1 MTLFET
7 DGTVLDEAWVAFDI
21 ETTGLSSEKDE
32 IIEIGAVKF
41 MGSKTI
47 DEMQMF
53 VNPGRKLD
61 RFITNLTGIEDR
73 DLLEGATPTHAI
85 AALTSFV
92 GTCPVVGH
100 NISFDLSFLGKYG
113 FARHNRKCDTFD
125 MAYIA
130 LPSHSSYSLDSLA
143 DWAGRKSYRFHRAL
157 DDAKATRDVFLKLL
171 VKLSQLDI
179 HTAIEIHH
187 ISKRAKSFLA
197 DIIEQLVIN
206 PVSNKTSDE
215 SPVFNLSKLDN
226 RLSSKKELPSG
237 SHKSEL
243 DDIDI
248 YTVDS
253 LLDPGGPVS
262 SSIKGFEERPEQL
275 MMAKAVTKAINQN
288 DRLIVEAG
296 TGVGKSLAYLLPSSL
311 YALENN
317 KRVVVSTNTITLQ
330 EQLVKKDLP
339 NLTQVLTEFENNG
352 MPQLK
357 FSQLKG
363 RSNYLCLRRWEGLKS
378 ADSISSDEARLL
390 CKTRVWLNDTET
402 GDRTEL
408 NLGHRAASTPWNRLS
423 AEGSI
428 DCMNKGTPCFLRS
441 AREKASESHI
451 IIVNHALLM
460 SDLKSGGGL
469 IPDHDILIID
479 EAHHLEREAT
489 KHLGFELFQSSF
501 NEYIE
506 SLSDQNGLLNRTLN
520 MLSVPSLSPTRKSS
534 IEKII
539 QKIFSSMPRIR
550 NFVTSIFSLLSAII
564 DRAQENDSRAW
575 QEFRVQNSIRI
586 SPDWSELEI
595 EWENLDLILID
606 LETMLR
612 ELSTAIEGLEANSL
626 VDYDNISQELLTCKQ
641 TNSELRSKLRE
652 FIAEPSTD
660 GIYWVTRTKQ
670 GQEIVLRQAPLKV
683 ASLLEELLFSQKQSV
698 VMTSATLST
707 SGNFDHLVERTGFSD
722 ASELLLGSPFDY
734 SQTAMICVPTDMPEP
749 NSYAYQSAIE
759 QSIKDAVIAA
769 DGGTMVLFTSHAS
782 LQTTSSKIRGE
793 LEQKGFNV
801 LAQGVDGTPAQ
812 LIRKFRNDSKSLL
825 LGTASFWEGVDL
837 PGNSLR
843 VLLVTRL
850 PFNVPSEP
858 VFSAR
863 SELYE
868 NPFTDFAVPE
878 AVLRLRQG
886 FGRLIR
892 RKDDRGVAIILD
904 GRVNS
909 RRYGKIF
916 LDALP
921 EAVVKNISVLG
932 IGENIQQ
939 WFGA

>member
-7 DGTVLDEAWVAFDI
+7 AGTVLDEAWVAFDI
-21 ETTGLSSEKDE
+21 ETTGLSSEKDK

-41 MGSKTI
+41 LGSKTI
-47 DEMQMF
+47 DEIQMF
-53 VNPGRKLD
+53 VNPKQKLD
-61 RFITNLTGIEDR
+61 KFITNLTGITDS
-73 DLLEGATPTHAI
+73 DLLEGESVTHAI

-92 GTCPVVGH
+92 GTCPIVGH
-100 NISFDLSFLGKYG
+100 NISFDLSFLEKYG

-157 DDAKATRDVFLKLL
+157 DDAKATRDVFSKLL
-171 VKLSQLDI
+171 IKLSHLDF
-179 HTAIEIHH
+179 HTAIELHH
-187 ISKRAKSFLA
+187 ISKRSRSFLA
-197 DIIEQLVIN
+197 DIIEQLAIK
-206 PVSNKTSDE
+206 PVSSKMPNETQFS
-215 SPVFNLSKLDN
+215 NLSELNK
-226 RLSSKKELPSG
+226 RLSSKKELTSG

-243 DDIDI
+243 HDIDI
-248 YTVDS
+248 STVDS
-253 LLDPGGPVS
+253 LLDPNGPVS

-275 MMAKAVTKAINQN
+275 LMAEAITQAINQN
-288 DRLIVEAG
+288 NRLIVEAG

-330 EQLVKKDLP
+330 EQLINKDVP
-339 NLTQVLTEFENNG
+339 NLTQVLTEFENSG
-352 MPQLK
+352 LPQLN

-363 RSNYLCLRRWEGLKS
+363 RANYLCLRRWEGLKS
-378 ADSISSDEARLL
+378 TDPISSDEARLL

-408 NLGHRAASTPWNRLS
+408 NLGHRAASAPWNRMS
-423 AEGSI
+423 AEGSLE
-428 DCMNKGTPCFLRS
+428 CMNKGTPCFLRA

-451 IIVNHALLM
+451 VIVNHALLM
-460 SDLKSGGGL
+460 SDLKAGGGL
-469 IPDHDILIID
+469 IPEHDILIID

-501 NEYIE
+501 SEYIE
-506 SLSDQNGLLNRTLN
+506 SLSDHTGLLNRTLN
-520 MLSVPSLSPTRKSS
+520 MVSVPSLSPTRKASV
-534 IEKII
+534 EKIT
-539 QKIFSSMPRIR
+539 QKMFSSVPRVR
-550 NFVTSIFSLLSAII
+550 NFAASTFSLLSAII
-564 DRAQENDSRAW
+564 DGEHENDPPAW
-575 QEFRVQNSIRI
+575 QEFRVQNSIRT

-595 EWENLDLILID
+595 EWENLDLILME
-606 LETMLR
+606 LETTLR
-612 ELSTAIEGLEANSL
+612 ELFTAVEGLEANSL
-626 VDYDNISQELLTCKQ
+626 PDYDNIIQELLTCKQ
-641 TNSELRSKLRE
+641 TNTELRSKLRE
-652 FIAEPSTD
+652 FIAEPSID

-670 GQEIVLRQAPLKV
+670 SQEIVLRQAPLKV
-683 ASLLEELLFSQKQSV
+683 GPLLEELLFSQKQSV

-707 SGNFDHLVERTGFSD
+707 NGNFDHLVARTGFSD
-722 ASELLLGSPFDY
+722 ADELLLGSPFDY
-734 SQTAMICVPTDMPEP
+734 SKTAMVCVPNDMPEP
-749 NSYAYQSAIE
+749 NSYGYQSAVE
-759 QSIKDAVIAA
+759 QSIRDAVIAA
-769 DGGTMVLFTSHAS
+769 DGRTMVLFTSHAS
-782 LQTTSSKIRGE
+782 LQTTASKIRSE

-801 LAQGVDGTPAQ
+801 LAQGLDGTPAQ
-812 LIRKFRNDSKSLL
+812 LIRKFRKDSKSLL

-837 PGNSLR
+837 PGDSLR

-868 NPFTDFAVPE
+868 NAFTDFAVPE

-904 GRVNS
+904 RRVTS
-909 RRYGKIF
+909 KRYGKVF

-921 EAVVKNISVLG
+921 EAVVENISVLD
-932 IGENIQQ
+932 IGKQIQQ
-939 WFGA
+939 WLGA